1 MGREN
6 SKETKKAFWTNK
18 PHKKNLQNMDKGH
31 SFLKICLPISYTRKK
46 NKN

>member
-18 PHKKNLQNMDKGH
+18 PHKKTYRIWTKGIP
-31 SFLKICLPISYTRKK
+31 F
-46 NKN
+46 